1 MAQPSGE
8 KLGDMGSAR
17 LGASMKDGVAAT
29 DIGTNG
35 MRFADS
41 ITSRNSMAITRTT
54 AGEVVFAFG

>member
-1 MAQPSGE
+1 
-8 KLGDMGSAR
+8 MGSAR
-17 LGASMKDGVAAT
+17 LGACMKDGVAT
-29 DIGTNG
+29 SDIGTNG